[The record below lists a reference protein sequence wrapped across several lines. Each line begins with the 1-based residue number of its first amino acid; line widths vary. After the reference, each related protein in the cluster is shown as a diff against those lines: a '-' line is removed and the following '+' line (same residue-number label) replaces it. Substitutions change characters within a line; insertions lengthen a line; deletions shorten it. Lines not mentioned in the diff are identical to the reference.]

1 MKFDIG
7 AVFENLLQDLKFHL
21 NMRRITGILHEFR
34 YTFMIIFRTFLLRM
48 SDISDKVVDRIKTS
62 ILFSVMLVFENRAVY

>member
-7 AVFENLLQDLKFHL
+7 AVFENLSEDLKFHL
-21 NMRRITGILHEFR
+21 NMARITCILHEAR

-48 SDISDKVVDRIKTS
+48 SDVSDKVVDRIKTS
-62 ILFSVMLVFENRAVY
+62 LFCVQ